1 MNLIRIHGFS
11 RPQNIQPLIMD
22 HLSIICITLGIFIIV
37 VRGPLIFAPEFT
49 LRSYRKLLAT
59 TLRIRITGMIF
70 LILPVAMI
78 LAAWG
83 DHRDGA
89 EIIMGLGYILGFFVV
104 VFLLIFTNI
113 YKLIA
118 DAFLDAMDNLILRG
132 LGVISLGIGSF
143 FIYVGVAV
151 FR

>member
-1 MNLIRIHGFS
+1 MG
-11 RPQNIQPLIMD
+11 
-22 HLSIICITLGIFIIV
+22 IIL
-37 VRGPLIFAPEFT
+37 
-49 LRSYRKLLAT
+49 
-59 TLRIRITGMIF
+59 

-89 EIIMGLGYILGFFVV
+89 EIIMGLGYIFGFVVV
-104 VFLLIFTNI
+104 VFLLILTSV

-132 LGVISLGIGSF
+132 LGAISIGIGIF
-143 FIYVGVAV
+143 FIYLGIAV

>member
-1 MNLIRIHGFS
+1 MGIYL
-11 RPQNIQPLIMD
+11 NIP
-22 HLSIICITLGIFIIV
+22 LGIFIIV
-37 VRGPLIFAPEFT
+37 SRGSLIFAPDAT

-59 TLRIRITGMIF
+59 TLRIRIMGIIL
-70 LILPVAMI
+70 LILPMAMI

-89 EIIMGLGYILGFFVV
+89 EIIMGLGYIFGFVVV
-104 VFLLIFTNI
+104 VFLLIFTSI

-118 DAFLDAMDNLILRG
+118 DAFLDAMDNVILRG
-132 LGVISLGIGSF
+132 LGAISLGIGIF
-143 FIYVGVAV
+143 FIYLGVAV